1 MTTYSDYVKI
11 TPASERKVTTYNK
24 YVVVAFK
31 HLKKILDEHKDI
43 PYWEY
48 TLYDSS
54 LLRVL
59 GVSEEE
65 NPRHSMTDYI
75 FRQLEQILPWYDYYT
90 DVEREIVYH
99 NNIAFV
105 AYRKSI
111 TIKRKKDSLLWS
123 MRMQRI

>member
-11 TPASERKVTTYNK
+11 TPASERKVATYNK

-31 HLKKILDEHKDI
+31 HLKEILDEHKDI

-59 GVSEEE
+59 GVSEKE
-65 NPRHSMTDYI
+65 NAHHAMTDYI
-75 FRQLEQILPWYDYYT
+75 FRQLERILPRYGYYT
-90 DVEREIVYH
+90 DNDREIVFR
-99 NNIAFV
+99 NNIAWSS
-105 AYRKSI
+105 YRKSI
-111 TIKRKKDSLLWS
+111 TIKRKKD
-123 MRMQRI
+123 RIGWY